1 MGRDVSGQTAL
12 AVTTQSAYCDG
23 DGGWGLC
30 GALGPGGVGVGGAY
44 CDCAQVVLGLWGRMI
59 WKADCE

>member
-30 GALGPGGVGVGGAY
+30 GALGPEGGGLTVTVRRSCLSYGA
-44 CDCAQVVLGLWGRMI
+44 
-59 WKADCE
+59 E

>member
-23 DGGWGLC
+23 DGGWGLS
-30 GALGPGGVGVGGAY
+30 GAEGVGVGGAY
-44 CDCAQVVLGLWGRMI
+44 CDCAQVVLELWGRMI
-59 WKADCE
+59 WKADRE

>member
-12 AVTTQSAYCDG
+12 AVNTQSAYCDG

-30 GALGPGGVGVGGAY
+30 GALGPGGWGLGGLTVTVRRSCLNYGA
-44 CDCAQVVLGLWGRMI
+44 
-59 WKADCE
+59 E